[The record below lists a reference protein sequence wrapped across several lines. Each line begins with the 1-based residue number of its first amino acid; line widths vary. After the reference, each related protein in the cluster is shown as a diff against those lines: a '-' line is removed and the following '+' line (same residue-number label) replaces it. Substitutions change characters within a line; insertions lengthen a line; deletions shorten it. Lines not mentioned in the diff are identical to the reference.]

1 MRACPERSRGDGFAA
16 KAAPTTE
23 SHVKCNSLR
32 AKFSDLSMEESK

>member
-23 SHVKCNSLR
+23 SHVYVIV
-32 AKFSDLSMEESK
+32 